1 MPSKQQWQYFEFEP
15 NIFDLWLFQKP
26 INTILFLGLKILSIS
41 TIFFNLCR
49 PLCVYARY
57 ICTNLIVYFVNKRE
71 DFLWKAPKWEN
82 EIYLKEMERPI
93 SLRLCKVYYP
103 RSQGVIWPSFSSYAN
118 WPISMQIWFLFY
130 RYQFRRGSARA
141 RDLRQMKIKRPAL
154 MHFDTVKIGIQTNQY
169 QHHLGWVETWGKT
182 LGTIMYFLLLCSWTL
197 ITHRPTLIVPPN
209 HWAVTCS
216 LLFFWRHTYMNTY
229 ERAK

>member
-93 SLRLCKVYYP
+93 SLRLCKVYY
-103 RSQGVIWPSFSSYAN
+103 
-118 WPISMQIWFLFY
+118 SMAG
-130 RYQFRRGSARA
+130 RRNLYLPATQTCK
-141 RDLRQMKIKRPAL
+141 DLNILCNNKPAIIAFVDNG
-154 MHFDTVKIGIQTNQY
+154 FDT
-169 QHHLGWVETWGKT
+169 
-182 LGTIMYFLLLCSWTL
+182 FL
-197 ITHRPTLIVPPN
+197 
-209 HWAVTCS
+209 
-216 LLFFWRHTYMNTY
+216 
-229 ERAK
+229 